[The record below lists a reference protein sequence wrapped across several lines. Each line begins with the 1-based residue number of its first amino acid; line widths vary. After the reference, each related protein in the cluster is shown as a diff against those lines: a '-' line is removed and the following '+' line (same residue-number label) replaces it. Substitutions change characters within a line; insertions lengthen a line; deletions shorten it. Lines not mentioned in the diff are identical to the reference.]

1 MKHIF
6 TKTFSR
12 RTKQGTKS
20 IRRATS
26 IKVYEDESNQEWIP
40 FTDLEVIK
48 YNRAKK
54 IRLFFETY
62 SCRERYSLIE
72 YVIDYNDND
81 KLDRFFF
88 ALKKALKENESELLG
103 YIRLVDIGDNGGV
116 HHHIT
121 VAMPKI
127 DVKGKQL
134 PKYLKRTF
142 NGRKVHGAFVKNIN
156 KIMNYY
162 IPKEIVEL
170 GIRKRTFAR
179 SQKYNE
185 IKTNSLNINSN
196 ILLNKKN
203 KYLHLKNIL
212 QC

>member
-6 TKTFSR
+6 TKAFSI
-12 RTKQGTKS
+12 RTKQGINS
-20 IRRATS
+20 IRRVTS
-26 IKVYEDESNQEWIP
+26 IKVYEDETNQQWIP

-81 KLDRFFF
+81 KLDRLIF
-88 ALKKALKENESELLG
+88 ALKKALKENGSELLG

-121 VAMPKI
+121 VAIPKI

-142 NGRKVHGAFVKNIN
+142 NGRTVHGEFVRNIK

-170 GIRKRTFAR
+170 GIRKRTFVR
-179 SQKYNE
+179 SQKYKE
-185 IKTNSLNINSN
+185 IKANSLNISDNV
-196 ILLNKKN
+196 LLN
-203 KYLHLKNIL
+203 
-212 QC
+212 

>member
-1 MKHIF
+1 MKHIY

-12 RTKQGTKS
+12 RTKQGFIS
-20 IRRATS
+20 IRKATS
-26 IKVYEDESNQEWIP
+26 IKVYEDETNQQWIP

-62 SCRERYSLIE
+62 LCRERYSLIE
-72 YVIDYNDND
+72 YVIDHNNND

-88 ALKKALKENESELLG
+88 ALKKVLKENGSELLG
-103 YIRLVDIGDNGGV
+103 FIRLVDIGENGGV

-121 VAMPKI
+121 LAIPHI
-127 DVKGKQL
+127 DIKGKDL
-134 PKYLKRTF
+134 PKHLKRTF
-142 NGRKVHGAFVKNIN
+142 NGRKVFGSLVRSRK

-162 IPKEIVEL
+162 IPKDIVEL

-179 SQKYNE
+179 SQKYKE
-185 IKTNSLNINSN
+185 IKANSLNINDN
-196 ILLNKKN
+196 IL
-203 KYLHLKNIL
+203 ID
-212 QC
+212 

>member
-1 MKHIF
+1 MIHIY

-12 RTKQGTKS
+12 RTKEDIKS
-20 IRRATS
+20 IRRVTS
-26 IKVYEDESNQEWIP
+26 IKVYEDETNQQWIP

-54 IRLFFETY
+54 IKLFFEIY

-72 YVIDYNDND
+72 YVIDHNDND

-103 YIRLVDIGDNGGV
+103 FIRLVDIGENGGV

-121 VAMPKI
+121 LAIPRI
-127 DVKGKQL
+127 DVKGKDL
-134 PKYLKRTF
+134 PKHLKRTF
-142 NGRKVHGAFVKNIN
+142 NGRKVHGKFVKNIN

-179 SQKYNE
+179 SQKYKE
-185 IKTNSLNINSN
+185 IKANSLSITDN
-196 ILLNKKN
+196 ILLD
-203 KYLHLKNIL
+203 
-212 QC
+212 

>member
-1 MKHIF
+1 M
-6 TKTFSR
+6 
-12 RTKQGTKS
+12 
-20 IRRATS
+20 A
-26 IKVYEDESNQEWIP
+26 YEDETNQQWIP

-54 IRLFFETY
+54 IKLFFEIY

-72 YVIDYNDND
+72 YVIDHNDND

-103 YIRLVDIGDNGGV
+103 FIRLVYIGENGGV

-121 VAMPKI
+121 LAIPRI
-127 DVKGKQL
+127 DVKGKDL
-134 PKYLKRTF
+134 PKHLKRTF
-142 NGRKVHGAFVKNIN
+142 NGRKVHGKFVKNIN

-179 SQKYNE
+179 SQKYKE
-185 IKTNSLNINSN
+185 IKANSLSITDN
-196 ILLNKKN
+196 ILLD
-203 KYLHLKNIL
+203 
-212 QC
+212 